1 MVQGKSVWL
10 RAVAPAAVL
19 ALALTAC
26 GSDDSDDDAAGS
38 AGAEQSETT
47 EESPAAEDEAQ
58 GDDAAEPADGGGSA
72 TLAEGETSEP
82 VAWEDGD
89 TVADLA
95 VTLDR
100 VHVGTAADLAALNLS
115 SPAEG
120 LVPASI
126 FLSFEHAG
134 GDPLQRPR
142 PGIVASMT
150 LADNAQQTNLVGS
163 PEIPGGCP
171 ADSDFVDA
179 LAEGET
185 AELCKSVLIPEGSQ
199 VASVEWYSGDTDLS
213 WTVG

>member
-1 MVQGKSVWL
+1 MVRGKSAWL

-19 ALALTAC
+19 ALALAAC

-58 GDDAAEPADGGGSA
+58 ADEGEQSAGGGSA

-89 TVADLA
+89 AVADLA

-142 PGIVASMT
+142 PGIVASLT
-150 LADNAQQTNLVGS
+150 LADNARQTSLVGS
-163 PEIPGGCP
+163 PEIPSGCP

-185 AELCKSVLIPEGSQ
+185 AELCKSVLIPEGSE
-199 VASVEWYSGDTDLS
+199 VASVERYSGETDLS